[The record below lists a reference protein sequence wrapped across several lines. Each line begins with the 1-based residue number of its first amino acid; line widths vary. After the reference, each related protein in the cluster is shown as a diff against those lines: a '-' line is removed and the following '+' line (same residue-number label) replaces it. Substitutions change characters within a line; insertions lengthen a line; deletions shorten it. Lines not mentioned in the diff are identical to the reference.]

1 MLLTH
6 DEHTIDELPQA
17 CFVRMLADC
26 VSSVLIE
33 KHQEVSLTEN
43 RPRAWKESENCG
55 SNLIHLNTRF
65 RLLEPKITENEIA
78 QRILNLVGH
87 FKFK

>member
-1 MLLTH
+1 
-6 DEHTIDELPQA
+6 
-17 CFVRMLADC
+17 MLAYGFP
-26 VSSVLIE
+26 VVLVE

-43 RPRAWKESENCG
+43 RPRTWEESENCG
-55 SNLIHLNTRF
+55 SYLIHLNTRL